1 MASPFLSSSAAPER
15 PGLVPPLSLDLD
27 ARARIVARLAGDPA
41 AGWLGLDAASDSR
54 EAVAERLV
62 DAFVLFARAR
72 FEAEAA
78 EAAAGATG
86 AARAGELGCSPAVA
100 AVWAAFADA
109 SSEAYGR
116 FCDAHFGRP
125 LPVEGA
131 SDASRVAATWAW
143 LTGCSNTAGFVSEQL
158 AQLAAGDDHAATLA
172 HMLAWGGTDLLST
185 AVAASTARAPASPEP
200 DVESDEGGGDEGAG
214 DGDGAAAGG
223 NDSELA

>member
-1 MASPFLSSSAAPER
+1 MASPFLSSSAPGHS
-15 PGLVPPLSLDLD
+15 GLVPPLSLDLD
-27 ARARIVARLAGDPA
+27 ARARIVARLADDPA
-41 AGWLGLDAASDSR
+41 AGWLGLDAAADSR

-78 EAAAGATG
+78 EAAGGG

-109 SSEAYGR
+109 SPEAYGR

-143 LTGCSNTAGFVSEQL
+143 LTGCSNTAGIVSEQL

-200 DVESDEGGGDEGAG
+200 DVESDEGGGDEGVG

>member
-1 MASPFLSSSAAPER
+1 
-15 PGLVPPLSLDLD
+15 VPPLSLDLD

-78 EAAAGATG
+78 EAAAGAGGG

-100 AVWAAFADA
+100 AVWAAFADVA
-109 SSEAYGR
+109 PEAYGR

-185 AVAASTARAPASPEP
+185 AVAASTARAPAPSPEP
-200 DVESDEGGGDEGAG
+200 DIESDEGGGDEGPE
-214 DGDGAAAGG
+214 DDIGAVAGG